1 MKIASISDYRI
12 AARRRIPHFL
22 FEYLDGGSF
31 SEATMERNREDL
43 GTIALRQR
51 VLRDVSDIDTSIPL
65 FGETFEIPVALAP
78 VGLAGMYA
86 RRGEVQ
92 AVMAAESAGI
102 PFTLSTVG
110 VCSIREVAAA
120 ATKPF
125 WFQLYMIRDRP
136 LMRDLLAIA
145 SEANCSV
152 LVFTVDMP
160 VPGCRYRDYRSG
172 LAGES
177 RLAGNFRRVGQALLK
192 PRWAIDVGVF
202 GRPHELGNVTPVLDG
217 NTGLEDFMAWMA
229 RNFDPSITWKELE
242 FVRANWNG
250 PILLKGILD
259 PEDAVTAADMQLDG
273 VVVSNHGGRQ
283 LDGVNSTTAIL
294 PKVVN
299 AAEDRITVLADGGV
313 RSGLDVV
320 RMLALG
326 ARTVLVGRAWVY
338 GLAAKGQK
346 GVEGVVDLIKK
357 EIKVAMAL
365 TGCRTIADINRNTVE
380 PTGFT
385 Q

>member
-1 MKIASISDYRI
+1 MKTASISDYRV

-31 SEATMERNREDL
+31 SEATMGRNRADL
-43 GTIALRQR
+43 EAIALKQR

-65 FGETFEIPVALAP
+65 FGETLEIPVALAP

-110 VCSIREVAAA
+110 VCSIREVASA
-120 ATKPF
+120 ATRPF

-152 LVFTVDMP
+152 LVLTVDMP

-177 RLAGNFRRVGQALLK
+177 RLGGSFRRIGQAILK
-192 PRWAIDVGVF
+192 PRWAIDVGIF
-202 GRPHELGNVTPVLDG
+202 GRPHELGNVTPILDG
-217 NTGLEDFMAWMA
+217 NTGMDDFMAWMG
-229 RNFDPSITWKELE
+229 RNFDPSVTWKELE
-242 FVRANWNG
+242 FVRANWHG
-250 PILLKGILD
+250 PIILKGVLD
-259 PEDAVTAADMQLDG
+259 PEDALTAADIELDG

-283 LDGVNSTTAIL
+283 LDGVNSTIAAL
-294 PKVVN
+294 PKVAK
-299 AAEDRITVLADGGV
+299 AAGDRITVLADGGV

-320 RMLALG
+320 RMLASG
-326 ARTVLVGRAWVY
+326 ARSVLVGRAWVY
-338 GLAAKGQK
+338 GLAAEGQK
-346 GVEGVVDLIKK
+346 GVEDVLDLIKK
-357 EIKVAMAL
+357 EMKVAMAL
-365 TGCRTIADINRNTVE
+365 TGCRVISDINRSTLE
-380 PTGFT
+380 PTGLVP
-385 Q
+385 